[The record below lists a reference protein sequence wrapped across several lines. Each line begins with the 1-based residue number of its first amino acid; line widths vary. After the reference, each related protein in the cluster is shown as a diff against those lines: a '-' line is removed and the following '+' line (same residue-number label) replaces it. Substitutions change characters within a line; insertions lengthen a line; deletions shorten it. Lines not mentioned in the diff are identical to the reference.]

1 MKTVLIIDDD
11 PAVRESLSMILEYAH
26 YNVEFA
32 ENGERGLTALNN
44 APVDV
49 VLLDVQMA
57 GIDGLEVLQR
67 IRERFEF
74 LPVIMISGHGT
85 IETAVEAT
93 KRGAYDFLPKP
104 LDRDKLLITIRN
116 ALQTSNITREYNKLS
131 ATVEEKRRI
140 LGNSQAIKNV
150 LSLIE
155 RAAPTDARILIT
167 GENGSGK
174 ELVARAIHKQS
185 KRSDRPFIEVNCAAI
200 PAELIESELFGHERG
215 AFTGASSQHIGKFEQ
230 ADSGTIFLDEIGDMS
245 LNAQAKVLRTLEEG
259 NIERVGGHR
268 LITVDVRVI
277 AATNKNLE
285 EEIVKG
291 NFRSDF
297 YHRLNVIQIR
307 VPALREHKEDIP
319 MLVEEF
325 IQDVCQRNG
334 FSQNII
340 SKEALQIV
348 IEREWRGN
356 VRELKNTIE
365 RLVIL
370 STGNN
375 INITLLESEPSAKE
389 SPLTK
394 VFESAQTFQE
404 FKDSTEA
411 MFIEHKLNQNE
422 WNISKTAEAL
432 GIQRSH
438 LYSKIQKFGLYRK
451 NDKDASKT

>member
-1 MKTVLIIDDD
+1 
-11 PAVRESLSMILEYAH
+11 
-26 YNVEFA
+26 
-32 ENGERGLTALNN
+32 
-44 APVDV
+44 
-49 VLLDVQMA
+49 
-57 GIDGLEVLQR
+57 
-67 IRERFEF
+67 
-74 LPVIMISGHGT
+74 
-85 IETAVEAT
+85 
-93 KRGAYDFLPKP
+93 
-104 LDRDKLLITIRN
+104 
-116 ALQTSNITREYNKLS
+116 
-131 ATVEEKRRI
+131 
-140 LGNSQAIKNV
+140 
-150 LSLIE
+150 
-155 RAAPTDARILIT
+155 
-167 GENGSGK
+167 
-174 ELVARAIHKQS
+174 
-185 KRSDRPFIEVNCAAI
+185 
-200 PAELIESELFGHERG
+200 
-215 AFTGASSQHIGKFEQ
+215 
-230 ADSGTIFLDEIGDMS
+230 MS

-334 FSQNII
+334 FSQKII

>member
-334 FSQNII
+334 FSQKII